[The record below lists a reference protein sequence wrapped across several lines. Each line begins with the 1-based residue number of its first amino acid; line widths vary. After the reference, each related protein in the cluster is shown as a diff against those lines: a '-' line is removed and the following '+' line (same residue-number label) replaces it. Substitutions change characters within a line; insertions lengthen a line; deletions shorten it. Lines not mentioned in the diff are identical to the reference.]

1 MRILAIDTSHPVGSI
16 ALTIDGDLAGSVR
29 FGSAASHLVELAVSA
44 KRLIEDAG
52 LDISRIDRL
61 ALVTGP
67 GSFTGLRI
75 GMSYVKGLFAA
86 MGTDVVT
93 TTSLELLARQTPATG
108 EVVCSMIDA
117 RRDEVYTAA
126 YVTGDVGVGKE
137 IAAPR
142 ATAPAEFV
150 RSMDR
155 CATAFVGTGALR
167 YREQIES
174 TFAGAAEFVA
184 EEENFPSTPFLGKI
198 AGDLT
203 PLTKKE
209 IRCLEP
215 FYIRPS
221 DARLKKISER

>member
-16 ALTIDGDLAGSVR
+16 SLTIDGDVAGSVR
-29 FGSAASHLVELAVSA
+29 FGSAASHLVELGVSA
-44 KRLIEDAG
+44 ARLIEDAG
-52 LDISRIDRL
+52 LDVSRIDRL

-75 GMSYVKGLFAA
+75 GMSYVKGLYAA
-86 MGTDVVT
+86 MGTEVVT
-93 TTSLELLARQTPATG
+93 ATSLKLLARQTPATG

-126 YVTGDVGVGKE
+126 YVTGDGGVGKE
-137 IAAPR
+137 IVAPH
-142 ATAPAEFV
+142 TTVPAEFV
-150 RSMDR
+150 CSLDR
-155 CATAFVGTGALR
+155 RATTFVGTGALR

-174 TFAGAAEFVA
+174 TFVGPAEFVP

-209 IRCLEP
+209 VRCLEP

-221 DARLKKISER
+221 DAKLKKIEER